1 MNENN
6 TTLPVLGQGPYWQE
20 LSVGDGFRTFRR
32 TITEADLVSFIGCTG
47 MLEVLFIDE
56 AFEGR
61 VIDGRLVPAALTYSL
76 IEGLQLQTL
85 CQGTGLALLEM
96 AMKAHAPVFVGDTI
110 WATVHIETIKPTS
123 KGGRAVVGSQVD
135 IFNQHDVLVLSYNIV
150 RLIAGQPAAS
160 PDSHR

>member
-1 MNENN
+1 MNENT

-20 LSVGDGFRTFRR
+20 LSEGDGFRTFRR

-61 VIDGRLVPAALTYSL
+61 VIDGRLIPAALTYSL
-76 IEGLQLQTL
+76 IEGLQMQTL

-123 KGGRAVVGSQVD
+123 EGGRAVVRSQVE
-135 IFNQHDVLVLSYNIV
+135 IFNQHDVRVLSYGVV
-150 RLIAGQPAAS
+150 RLIAGRPATSA
-160 PDSHR
+160 DSGG